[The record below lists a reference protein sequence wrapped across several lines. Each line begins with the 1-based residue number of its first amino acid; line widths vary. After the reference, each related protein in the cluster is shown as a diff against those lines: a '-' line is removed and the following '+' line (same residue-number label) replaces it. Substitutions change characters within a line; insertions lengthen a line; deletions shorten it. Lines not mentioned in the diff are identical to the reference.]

1 MSPAYLKVTFTAYSP
16 VSFCK
21 CCDFGE
27 AFFCWLCLQRF
38 WFLDTLCQG
47 EKGISG
53 LAPAPPASCWTAL
66 SSTRRGLAG
75 TEHAGGRE
83 EAVRGSQAA
92 QRRGSPYS
100 HLNPS
105 LLRGALLAGAGEM
118 RRAGEGSRGNGWS
131 CLASLAGLP
140 SPSPTLYVSLEK
152 LLRGGRHS
160 NTEGPATGAASV
172 GGSSTFCMSQQ
183 GKGGRSYPLCNVCIF
198 QDVSEVHASKVWHIR
213 AQKLE

>member
-1 MSPAYLKVTFTAYSP
+1 MLWFWGSIFLLALFAKVLVSWQRSAKGRKASLVWPRPHQPPAGPLCPPSP
-16 VSFCK
+16 V
-21 CCDFGE
+21 G
-27 AFFCWLCLQRF
+27 WLAQSMLV
-38 WFLDTLCQG
+38 
-47 EKGISG
+47 
-53 LAPAPPASCWTAL
+53 
-66 SSTRRGLAG
+66 AG
-75 TEHAGGRE
+75 KKQL
-83 EAVRGSQAA
+83 QAA

-105 LLRGALLAGAGEM
+105 LLWGALLAGAGEM
-118 RRAGEGSRGNGWS
+118 RRTGEGSRGNGWS

-183 GKGGRSYPLCNVCIF
+183 RKGGRSYPLCNVCIF
-198 QDVSEVHASKVWHIR
+198 QDVSEVHASKMWHIR